1 MALGIPDGTV
11 QRGIPRLTRHDF
23 LQLAGRET
31 AATESAAYRQT
42 VVEIRLLGPIEVV
55 AEDGEVVTPSAV
67 KERMLLAVL
76 ALSEGVAVSPDR
88 LADVLWG
95 EAPPP
100 KLANA
105 LQARVSAL
113 RKSLGMPHVIA
124 HEPGGYVLALDPA
137 RIDAHRFCALVSDAR
152 RRVETSVPG
161 QALALLDEASSLWR
175 GEALADFAYEDFA
188 RPHITRLEEVRLD
201 AEEDRLQLMAD
212 HGRCEEAVAE
222 AEVLLEAHPFRE
234 RLWAVLM
241 LGLYRSGRQAEALRA
256 FQNAS
261 RILGEELGIEP
272 SEELRRLEEAVL
284 LQDLDPGGVKQLDQ
298 PVHNLPARL
307 TSLVGR
313 AAEIERVKDLL
324 DDQRAVTLV
333 GPGGVGKTSLALAC
347 GHELVPG
354 FPDGVWLADLSAL
367 DEPGQVPVELA
378 RSLNLDTGDRSTL
391 DAVVDHLHDRSVLLV
406 LDNCE
411 RLLDAVAETAAT
423 LLQRAPGVA
432 LLATSREPLG
442 ISGEILWPTRP
453 LSIPDESSDTS
464 FADSDAVQLFAD
476 RAKAVDPKFSL
487 EDSGPLVGEICRR
500 LDGLPLAVELAAAR
514 TRSLPLPEIA
524 RRLEDRFSILK
535 GGGRTVVPRHQTL
548 EAAISWSYDSLTEE
562 ERSLFARVSVFAG
575 GWSLSAAEA
584 VSANP
589 DQVLD
594 VLSGLVDRSLVNVG
608 QSDDVAR
615 YSMLE
620 TIRAFALRTLAQNGE
635 QDQVMLEHA
644 RWFLRLAESAE
655 LQGSSQSEWNS
666 RLSTEHENLRAAIG
680 YAARVGDF
688 DTALRLG
695 GALGWWWF
703 FGNRAEGRTILDDLL
718 SRTEQHPDSHRISV
732 LQARALLDFFGA
744 SPRTFDLAEKAL
756 IAADSLGD
764 PSAEAMSKVFVALS
778 GVFGTSVDRS
788 LGLLDEAVPV
798 FSGAKDLF
806 AEGLARFQRMEVH
819 GNQGSLRRAFQDGE
833 IALRLFTEA
842 ADPWAVSVTLGHL
855 GRYWRLTGQLERAE
869 EATATS
875 IEMAQDRSLPHTLQY
890 SLTDQGYVTYFHGDL
905 DGALRLFE
913 RALSIARAVGNRMG
927 IGTIRNGMAEVLL
940 AADAVD
946 DARRLHLKAAE
957 EFVDLELD
965 KWRAYSLTRLGLV
978 EECAE
983 NWPKAAD
990 CHAQALESVSVLP
1003 GSIGV
1008 TLALEG
1014 LARVEAVKG
1023 DLDHAVRLLYGARE
1037 LRNRGGLAPNPR
1049 EAEATESIERIIGD
1063 AVSPEQLRS
1072 IAAEMGTQATIE
1084 IAALAS

>member
-1 MALGIPDGTV
+1 V
-11 QRGIPRLTRHDF
+11 
-23 LQLAGRET
+23 
-31 AATESAAYRQT
+31 ATETGVYRET
-42 VVEIRLLGPIEVV
+42 VVEIRVLGPMEVV
-55 AEDGEVVTPSAV
+55 AEDGEMVTPSAV
-67 KERMLLAVL
+67 KERMLLAAL
-76 ALSEGVAVSPDR
+76 AMSEGVAVSRDR

-95 EAPPP
+95 DAPPP

-113 RKSLGMPHVIA
+113 RRSLGVPHVIA
-124 HEPGGYVLALDPA
+124 HEPGGYVLALDPG

-152 RRVETSVPG
+152 GMVERSAPG
-161 QALALLDEASSLWR
+161 QALALFDEACSLWR

-201 AEEDRLQLMAD
+201 AEEDRLQLMTQYD
-212 HGRCEEAVAE
+212 RCEEAVAE

-241 LGLYRSGRQAEALRA
+241 LGLYRSGRQADALRA
-256 FQNAS
+256 FQKAS

-272 SEELRRLEEAVL
+272 SEELRRLEEAIL
-284 LQDLDPGGVKQLDQ
+284 LQDLDPGAVEQ
-298 PVHNLPARL
+298 PDRPSHNLPVRL
-307 TSLVGR
+307 TSLIGR
-313 AAEIERVKDLL
+313 AAEIKRVNGLL

-347 GHELVPG
+347 GHELISR

-367 DEPGQVPVELA
+367 DEPGRVPVELA
-378 RSLNLDTGDRSTL
+378 RSLNLDAGDRTTL
-391 DAVVDHLHDRSVLLV
+391 DAVADHLRDRRSLLI

-442 ISGEILWPTRP
+442 IPGEILWPTRP
-453 LSIPDESSDTS
+453 LSIPDENSDSS
-464 FADSDAVQLFAD
+464 FADSDAVRLFAD
-476 RAKAVDPKFSL
+476 RAAAVDPDFRL
-487 EDSGPLVGEICRR
+487 EDNAPLVGEICRR

-514 TRSLPLPEIA
+514 SRSLPLPEIA

-548 EAAISWSYDSLTEE
+548 EAAIGWSYDSLSED
-562 ERSLFARVSVFAG
+562 ERSHFATVSVFAG
-575 GWSLSAAEA
+575 GWSLRAAEA
-584 VSANP
+584 VSSDP
-589 DQVLD
+589 DRALD
-594 VLSGLVDRSLVNVG
+594 LLSALVDRSLVNVG
-608 QSDDVAR
+608 QADDVAR

-620 TIRAFALRTLAQNGE
+620 TIRAFASRTLAQTGE
-635 QDQVMLEHA
+635 QDQVMLKHA
-644 RWFLRLAESAE
+644 RWFLKLAESAE
-655 LQGSSQSEWNS
+655 LQGSSQSKWNS

-680 YAARVGDF
+680 YASRSGDF

-703 FGNRAEGRTILDDLL
+703 FGNRAEGRAILDDLL
-718 SRTEQHPDSHRISV
+718 TRTEQHPDTHRIPV

-744 SPRTFDLAEKAL
+744 SPRTFELAEEAL
-756 IAADSLGD
+756 IAADTLGD

-788 LGLLDEAVPV
+788 LRLLDEAIPV
-798 FSGAKDLF
+798 FADNEDPF
-806 AEGLARFQRMEVH
+806 AEGLARFQRMEVL
-819 GNQGSLRRAFQDGE
+819 GNRGSLREAFQDGE
-833 IALRLFTEA
+833 IALKLFTEA

-855 GRYWRLTGQLERAE
+855 GRYGRLTGQLERAE
-869 EATATS
+869 QATANS

-890 SLTDQGYVTYFHGDL
+890 SLTDQAYMTYFHGDL
-905 DGALRLFE
+905 EGAIRLFE
-913 RALSIARAVGNRMG
+913 QALSIARAVGNRMG

-940 AADAVD
+940 AGGSVE

-957 EFVDLELD
+957 EFAELELD
-965 KWRAYSLTRLGLV
+965 KWWAYSLTRLGLV
-978 EECAE
+978 EECAG

-990 CHAQALESVSVLP
+990 CHTRALESTSNLP

-1008 TLALEG
+1008 TLSLEG
-1014 LARVEAVKG
+1014 LARVEAVEG
-1023 DLDHAVRLLYGARE
+1023 DIDHAVRLLYGARE
-1037 LRNRGGLAPNPR
+1037 LRNRGGMAPTPR
-1049 EAEATESIERIIGD
+1049 EAEATESTEQIVRD
-1063 AVSPEQLRS
+1063 AVSPQQLRS
-1072 IAAEMGTQATIE
+1072 IASEVENKATVE
-1084 IAALAS
+1084 IAALAR